1 MKYTIGMMNCEIDVT
16 ISDIK
21 DLQTYIED
29 SRVYYILDEEG
40 NEVYFDKVG
49 MITDILEK
57 PECRAIQRKESA
69 EVMQLDGKS
78 SKGCKPLRK
87 IELMEV

>member
-21 DLQTYIED
+21 DLRSYIED
-29 SRVYYILDEEG
+29 SSVYYILDKEG
-40 NEVYFDKVG
+40 NEVYFDKIR

-57 PECRAIQRKESA
+57 P
-69 EVMQLDGKS
+69 
-78 SKGCKPLRK
+78 
-87 IELMEV
+87 

>member
-29 SRVYYILDEEG
+29 CGEI
-40 NEVYFDKVG
+40 
-49 MITDILEK
+49 
-57 PECRAIQRKESA
+57 
-69 EVMQLDGKS
+69 
-78 SKGCKPLRK
+78 PLK
-87 IELMEV
+87 

>member
-49 MITDILEK
+49 MITDILEN
-57 PECRAIQRKESA
+57 P
-69 EVMQLDGKS
+69 
-78 SKGCKPLRK
+78 
-87 IELMEV
+87 

>member
-40 NEVYFDKVG
+40 NEAYFDKVG

-57 PECRAIQRKESA
+57 P
-69 EVMQLDGKS
+69 
-78 SKGCKPLRK
+78 
-87 IELMEV
+87 

>member
-29 SRVYYILDEEG
+29 SRVYYILDEER

-57 PECRAIQRKESA
+57 P
-69 EVMQLDGKS
+69 
-78 SKGCKPLRK
+78 
-87 IELMEV
+87 

>member
-1 MKYTIGMMNCEIDVT
+1 MKYTIGVMNCEIDVT

-21 DLQTYIED
+21 DLQIYIED

-40 NEVYFDKVG
+40 NEDYFDKVG

-57 PECRAIQRKESA
+57 P
-69 EVMQLDGKS
+69 
-78 SKGCKPLRK
+78 
-87 IELMEV
+87 

>member
-40 NEVYFDKVG
+40 NEVYFDKIR
-49 MITDILEK
+49 MITDILEN
-57 PECRAIQRKESA
+57 P
-69 EVMQLDGKS
+69 
-78 SKGCKPLRK
+78 
-87 IELMEV
+87 

>member
-29 SRVYYILDEEG
+29 SRVYYILDEDG

-49 MITDILEK
+49 MITDIFEK
-57 PECRAIQRKESA
+57 P
-69 EVMQLDGKS
+69 
-78 SKGCKPLRK
+78 
-87 IELMEV
+87 

>member
-16 ISDIK
+16 ISAIK

-40 NEVYFDKVG
+40 NEDYFDKVE
-49 MITDILEK
+49 MIVNK
-57 PECRAIQRKESA
+57 RRN
-69 EVMQLDGKS
+69 
-78 SKGCKPLRK
+78 
-87 IELMEV
+87 

>member
-29 SRVYYILDEEG
+29 SRVYYVLDEEG

-57 PECRAIQRKESA
+57 P
-69 EVMQLDGKS
+69 
-78 SKGCKPLRK
+78 
-87 IELMEV
+87 

>member
-21 DLQTYIED
+21 DLQSYIED
-29 SRVYYILDEEG
+29 SSVYYILDEEG

-57 PECRAIQRKESA
+57 P
-69 EVMQLDGKS
+69 
-78 SKGCKPLRK
+78 
-87 IELMEV
+87 